1 MIVVGMISIGVAGY
15 LSSALIRSIGGF
27 FTPWLR
33 TR

>member
-1 MIVVGMISIGVAGY
+1 VAGY
-15 LSSALIRSIGGF
+15 LSSAFIRSVGGF